1 MYDCGVGMMFSPGR
15 RAVNHLCEL
24 EPHESSAVPS
34 GSEYRLPVGTCWTM
48 SPESTVSCEFWG

>member
-34 GSEYRLPVGTCWTM
+34 GSEYQARVLSLLLAAHSGGD
-48 SPESTVSCEFWG
+48 SIA